1 MKTIYSILSAQIR
14 PEVQE
19 KITLGLLLASEGKV
33 FFNYSHGKLKA
44 LKQLLSDNSYS
55 ILRSTLKNIEQ
66 NALMESEQ
74 SGRSEGQP
82 VFASDMMHKLFSEE
96 YINYLSK
103 YNNNVISFSAPKPI
117 LVQATQEIFQKLYQQ
132 FIDDTTSIVEGVP
145 RINSFSIYKTIH
157 LSQLE
162 RHFNID
168 RELSAPEIPNLIA
181 PVKPDLIG
189 MNKFPVFAK
198 EIDLEQRVNLI
209 EYDLGQLLLLRAA
222 FEGPN
227 LKSFGFV
234 IANEP
239 EEKRTKNFQIWKQ
252 LRENSPFEYVDI
264 SESEKIL
271 EYAEKHDVLPLIQ
284 QNKET
289 VS

>member
-19 KITLGLLLASEGKV
+19 KITLGLLLSSEGKV

-44 LKQLLSDNSYS
+44 LKQLLSESSYS

-66 NALMESEQ
+66 NAMMESEQ

-103 YNNNVISFSAPKPI
+103 YNNNVISFSAPKAI

-132 FIDDTTSIVEGVP
+132 LIDDTIAIVEGVP
-145 RINSFSIYKTIH
+145 RINSFDTYKTIH
-157 LSQLE
+157 VSQLE

-189 MNKFPVFAK
+189 RNKYPVFAK
-198 EIDLEQRVNLI
+198 EIDLDQKVNLI
-209 EYDLGQLLLLRAA
+209 EYELGQLYFLRSA

-227 LKSFGFV
+227 LESFGFV

-239 EEKRTKNFQIWKQ
+239 EGKSSKNFQIWKQ

-264 SESEKIL
+264 SECGRIL
-271 EYAEKHDVLPLIQ
+271 EYAEKHDVKPLIQ